1 MKMTLNIV
9 PDINQIFGSMR
20 DARRVYGIS
29 KSSLYRLAATH
40 PELLRKM
47 GRSTIVDLKLLRE
60 VIALMPQAEIRGQ
73 H

>member
-1 MKMTLNIV
+1 MTLHLV
-9 PDINQIFGSMR
+9 RDIEQIFGSMR
-20 DARRVYGIS
+20 DARRLCGIS
-29 KSSLYRLAATH
+29 KSSLYRLAALH

-60 VIALMPQAEIRGQ
+60 VIDHMPQAEIRGQ